1 MIHGLYF
8 SAQGAQLQ
16 SLRQDVLANNL
27 ANASTTGFKR
37 DLLRA
42 QAFSPS
48 AGERDKV
55 SSPKHLDEFP
65 VGLFPAET
73 VTDFSQGSLQATRNP
88 WDLAVTG
95 PGFLRVT
102 DGEQEFLTRDGR
114 LAISQDGTLVTRDHN
129 LQVLDASGG
138 ALGGLNPGIIPDV
151 GPDGRVTQAGV
162 EVGRIGLFAPAN
174 SRALEKRGNNLYRST
189 EPPGPAPSGSTLKQG
204 VLEASGTRPMT
215 EMLEMIESSRGFEAN
230 LNMIKYQDE
239 ALGRLLQTIP
249 RK

>member
-1 MIHGLYF
+1 
-8 SAQGAQLQ
+8 
-16 SLRQDVLANNL
+16 LRQDVLANNL

-42 QAFSPS
+42 QAFPPFD
-48 AGERDKV
+48 ADRGQPVRPD
-55 SSPKHLDEFP
+55 HLEPFP
-65 VGLFPAET
+65 GGLLPAET

-102 DGEQEFLTRDGR
+102 DGDQEFLTRDGR
-114 LAISQDGTLVTRDHN
+114 LAISQDGRLITRDHN
-129 LQVLDASGG
+129 LDVLSTTGRPVA
-138 ALGGLNPGIIPDV
+138 GLDPGIIPDV

-162 EVGRIGLFAPAN
+162 EVGRIGLFTPAN
-174 SRALEKRGNNLYRST
+174 SKSLEKVGSNLYRSA
-189 EPPGPAPSGSTLKQG
+189 EPAGAAPPGTSLKQG
-204 VLEASGTRPMT
+204 MLEASGTQPMT
-215 EMLEMIESSRGFEAN
+215 EMLELIESSRGFEAN

>member
-37 DLLRA
+37 ELLRA
-42 QAFSPS
+42 QAFLPHDVDRGQ
-48 AGERDKV
+48 AVRPE
-55 SSPKHLDEFP
+55 HLEPFP
-65 VGLFPAET
+65 GGILPAET

-95 PGFLRVT
+95 TGFLKVT
-102 DGEQEFLTRDGR
+102 DGDQEFLTRDGR
-114 LAISQDGTLVTRDHN
+114 LAISQDGRLLTRDHD
-129 LQVLDASGG
+129 LEVLGVTG
-138 ALGGLNPGIIPDV
+138 RPIGGLDPGIIPDV
-151 GPDGRVTQAGV
+151 GPDGRVTQAGI
-162 EVGRIGLFAPAN
+162 EVGRIGLFAPPN
-174 SRALEKRGNNLYRST
+174 SKSLEKLGNNLYRST
-189 EPPGPAPSGSTLKQG
+189 EPVAPAPPGSSLKQG
-204 VLEASGTRPMT
+204 MLEASGTRPMT

-239 ALGRLLQTIP
+239 ALGRLLQTMP

>member
-1 MIHGLYF
+1 M
-8 SAQGAQLQ
+8 
-16 SLRQDVLANNL
+16 RQDVLANNL

-42 QAFSPS
+42 QAFPPFD
-48 AGERDKV
+48 ADRGQPVRPD
-55 SSPKHLDEFP
+55 HLEPFP
-65 VGLFPAET
+65 GGLLPAET

-102 DGEQEFLTRDGR
+102 DGDQEFLTRDGR
-114 LAISQDGTLVTRDHN
+114 LAISQDGRLITRDHN
-129 LQVLDASGG
+129 LDVLSTTGRPVA
-138 ALGGLNPGIIPDV
+138 GLDPGIIPDV

-162 EVGRIGLFAPAN
+162 EVGRIGLFTPPQLEIPRK
-174 SRALEKRGNNLYRST
+174 SREQSVPQRGIGGGR
-189 EPPGPAPSGSTLKQG
+189 PPRNQPEAGM
-204 VLEASGTRPMT
+204 LEASSTQPMT
-215 EMLEMIESSRGFEAN
+215 EMLELIESSRGFEAN